1 MLKRRRIVTLL
12 FAVAAATAALS
23 LASAPAS
30 HAATVTGLIENGNN
44 EMCVQQPA
52 VTNPEGVQLMQGP
65 CSLGTLWSFIPLGNG
80 RYNIVSTAPNHL
92 CLRARAN
99 ADFSAVD
106 SFGCT
111 GVSNDVWLLSPV
123 TGGPAANLF
132 QIKSEIS
139 TGGEPCLDV
148 NQDSPFAGAPI
159 DVFHCGH
166 NNLAQ
171 LFFI

>member
-12 FAVAAATAALS
+12 FAAAATAALS
-23 LASAPAS
+23 LMSAPAS
-30 HAATVTGLIENGNN
+30 HADTATGFIMNHEL
-44 EMCVQQPA
+44 CVQAPPS
-52 VTNPEGVQLMQGP
+52 TNPEGLQLEQLP
-65 CSLGTLWSFIPLGNG
+65 CSFGGALWSLMPLGNG
-80 RYNIVSTAPNHL
+80 TWNIVNTATHL
-92 CLRARAN
+92 CMRARAN
-99 ADFSAVD
+99 ADFSPVD

-111 GVSNDVWLLSPV
+111 GVSNEVWVLSRV

-148 NQDSPFAGAPI
+148 QDDSHVAGAPI
-159 DVFHCGH
+159 DVFHCGK

-171 LFFI
+171 MFFVP